1 MSWHD
6 AKKTLKRDVRWEVVA
21 ASVESTERETVF
33 QSHIRAMNEKK
44 RSAFRKLLDETLQ
57 VCYKTSPNILL
68 NVFES
73 LVEAQNVY
81 IVSYRYIRIYKL
93 NTPLNSLIVWLL
105 QYFAMS
111 HSR

>member
-1 MSWHD
+1 MLPNAVPSSSSLAVFKVRKPDVSWHD

-57 VCYKTSPNILL
+57 VCYKTSPNFFKMYL
-68 NVFES
+68 N
-73 LVEAQNVY
+73 L
-81 IVSYRYIRIYKL
+81 
-93 NTPLNSLIVWLL
+93 
-105 QYFAMS
+105 
-111 HSR
+111 